1 LYDFPCS
8 ISLLVVMP
16 FSIFL
21 LPPTP
26 HVLQPPPL
34 PPLHLQDLY
43 INYDCDVQCTNL
55 FEAVCRTLA
64 AHATP
69 GWGGY
74 HNPSSITSTH
84 TEAAAAAA
92 PSNSS
97 TAHNSLAA
105 AAASGASSSSLP
117 SSSSSVA
124 AARSALLLLEQ
135 ANQSLPFGVRLA
147 STNRLAVSFM
157 YM

>member
-1 LYDFPCS
+1 
-8 ISLLVVMP
+8 MP

-74 HNPSSITSTH
+74 HNPSSSMTSTH